1 MSSSAQEKTDSHN
14 LIPAFSSGQKISDW
28 SQMEL
33 WKILQTD
40 PKITSRTLQER
51 LSPANDISCITIRHI
66 NRVRARFSLSA
77 PKGRPK
83 GKLNTKNSSAD
94 IIKIDPNISSVGTHI
109 FSHWIEEQS
118 AIDRMVDLVMARII
132 EYREQFPDAHFPLL
146 FHSRDTIK
154 KRLQAI
160 FFAPLLNINKLVE
173 FDRFETPL
181 NTMIGQGY
189 QSSTMNQ
196 FLGQLER
203 IDAGESLMPLL
214 GVGASGKLNYVD
226 GHMVAYWNKS
236 PMHKGK
242 ITMLGRV
249 MAGSQAVVSHD
260 DNGHGCFIEYY
271 PPDAQ
276 MPQFLIRYCLKVVEC
291 TGNKN
296 FVIDRAA
303 NSIALARD
311 FDENKIGL
319 LCMLNDDQYTGE
331 DSFKT
336 TLILKQSDGTK
347 LYKGVWADERQDD
360 PRQFV
365 LTCPEAGKT
374 LVYWATTVFSK
385 EYEAKDW
392 PSLYRARNDIQE
404 KKFKR
409 MKSRG
414 FDVNHGC
421 KMIIGPDRHQLNK
434 KKAITKLQQGNEK
447 KQNKIIDKISHKED
461 QVNESK
467 AKGHGKRLKQRE
479 LALSKLEG
487 SQKSLKENETKLSSD
502 FKSLGDPKTRADRD
516 FSKQLIMGIRSV
528 LLENMLNI
536 FHASLIF
543 LMGYQVSLE
552 MMLDLFFERSGVR
565 IETLTAYIYLIN
577 LQGCS
582 KKNREL
588 LSKMVIAIT
597 AMNLKSNGK
606 TIRVETREKPP

>member
-1 MSSSAQEKTDSHN
+1 M
-14 LIPAFSSGQKISDW
+14 
-28 SQMEL
+28 
-33 WKILQTD
+33 
-40 PKITSRTLQER
+40 
-51 LSPANDISCITIRHI
+51 
-66 NRVRARFSLSA
+66 
-77 PKGRPK
+77 
-83 GKLNTKNSSAD
+83 
-94 IIKIDPNISSVGTHI
+94 HI
-109 FSHWIEEQS
+109 FSHWIEEKLV
-118 AIDRMVDLVMARII
+118 IDYMVDLVVARIG
-132 EYREQFPDAHFPLL
+132 EYREQFPDANFPLL
-146 FHSRDTIK
+146 LHSRVTIK
-154 KRLQAI
+154 KRLQAM
-160 FFAPLLNINKLVE
+160 FFAPLLKINKLVE

-189 QSSTMNQ
+189 QSSTLNQ

-203 IDAGESLMPLL
+203 VDAGESLMPLL
-214 GVGASGKLNYVD
+214 DIGASGKLNYVD

-276 MPQFLIRYCLKVVEC
+276 MPQFLIRYCLRVVEC

-303 NSIALARD
+303 NSLPLAKE
-311 FDENKIGL
+311 FDKNKIGL
-319 LCMLNDDQYTGE
+319 LCMLNDDQYKGK

-336 TLILKQSDGTK
+336 TLIIEQSDGTK
-347 LYKGVWADERQDD
+347 LYKGVWADERIGD

-365 LTCPEAGKT
+365 LTLPETGKT
-374 LVYWATTVFSK
+374 LVYWATTAFAGT
-385 EYEAKDW
+385 YEAKDW
-392 PSLYRARNDIQE
+392 PSLYRARNDLQE

-447 KQNKIIDKISHKED
+447 KQSKIIDKIIKKED
-461 QVNESK
+461 QVKESK
-467 AKGHGKRLKQRE
+467 AKSHGKRLKQRE
-479 LALSKLEG
+479 LALSKLEA
-487 SQKSLKENETKLSSD
+487 SQKSLKENETKLSSN
-502 FKSLGDPKTRADRD
+502 FESLGEPKTRADRN
-516 FSKQLIMGIRSV
+516 FSKQLIMGIRTV

-536 FHASLIF
+536 LHASLIL
-543 LMGYQVSLE
+543 LMRSEVSLE
-552 MMLDLFFERSGVR
+552 MMLDLFFDRSGTR
-565 IETLTAYIYLIN
+565 IETLTEYVYLVNI
-577 LQGCS
+577 QGTS
-582 KKNREL
+582 KKNREI
-588 LSKMVIAIT
+588 LSKIAVAIT
-597 AMNLKSNGK
+597 GMNLKSDGK